1 MHGIGETWCERG
13 EVRYWRIFHRC
24 EGGCGWSKMKRS
36 QESQV
41 WRMWKQDEEILGKPI
56 ATN

>member
-1 MHGIGETWCERG
+1 MHGIGENWCERG

-41 WRMWKQDEEILGKPI
+41 WRIG
-56 ATN
+56 A